1 MMTETAATVLSVL
14 FYILSRRHRLPT
26 APAIALLHDAMPRP
40 GLSLVRFNDSRCG
53 SAAELRSIIVRAHR
67 LARDDAE
74 RERAAAAVKTWLLAQ
89 IEKKRAA
96 PASDMVEAASNEQFA
111 PERLA
116 A

>member
-1 MMTETAATVLSVL
+1 
-14 FYILSRRHRLPT
+14 LPGG
-26 APAIALLHDAMPRP
+26 AWCRP
-40 GLSLVRFNDSRCG
+40 GLPLVHFNDTRCG
-53 SAAELRSIIVRAHR
+53 SVAELRSVILKARH
-67 LARDDAE
+67 LAGDDAE

-96 PASDMVEAASNEQFA
+96 PAADVGGRPPNEPFA